1 MIILM
6 ISFINIICCFYS
18 VCYWAFVNSVD
29 HVLCF
34 QMVTKEMVRIVGS
47 VHQKKGVHTDLK
59 HECVYKR
66 REVTLH
72 FVVEF

>member
-6 ISFINIICCFYS
+6 ISFINIRRCFYS
-18 VCYWAFVNSVD
+18 VCYWACVNSVD

-34 QMVTKEMVRIVGS
+34 QMVTKEMVCMVGS
-47 VHQKKGVHTDLK
+47 VPQKKGVHTDLK

-66 REVTLH
+66 SNIA
-72 FVVEF
+72 FCC